1 MRKRERFSAT
11 AMRRLSGVGLVLAAL
26 LGMSGCS
33 HAPDFNIMGSYFPAW
48 LLCIAAGI
56 ALTSLIY
63 WWLQRAQLERDV
75 QPSIVVY
82 PCMAA
87 LIAFTLWLVLFSR

>member
-1 MRKRERFSAT
+1 MQRIKHTSVPLL
-11 AMRRLSGVGLVLAAL
+11 RRMLPGAL
-26 LGMSGCS
+26 TLTVMLPVAGCS
-33 HAPDFNIMGSYFPAW
+33 HSPDFNILGSYFPAW

-63 WWLQRAQLERDV
+63 WGLQRLHLERDV
-75 QPSIVVY
+75 QPSILVY

-87 LIAFTLWLVLFSR
+87 LLAFTLWLVLFSR